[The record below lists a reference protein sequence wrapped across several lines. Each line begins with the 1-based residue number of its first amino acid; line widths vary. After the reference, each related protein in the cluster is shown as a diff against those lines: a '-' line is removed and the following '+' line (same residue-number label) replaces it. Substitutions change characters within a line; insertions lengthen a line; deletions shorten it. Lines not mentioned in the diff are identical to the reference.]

1 MLMCPVSVLRKHSK
15 GEKFAPIEVVGGF
28 NLINASGD
36 VLVGYR
42 GKVFEFNTHKNAI
55 DWLKTNLARYAN
67 KTQDT
72 SIDFLL
78 QLGAIYIET
87 GFEPC
92 NQAIKDI
99 YDFEHGIWHITEYD
113 EVVQVVEVE
122 AVVDYDG
129 GDANGL
135 VI

>member
-1 MLMCPVSVLRKHSK
+1 MCPVSVLRKHSA
-15 GEKFAPIEVVGGF
+15 GSKFAPVAVTNGF
-28 NLINASGD
+28 RLINASGD

-55 DWLKTNLARYAN
+55 DWIKTNLARYGN

-99 YDFEHGIWHITEYD
+99 YDFEHGIWKITEYGD
-113 EVVQVVEVE
+113 SEIILQTDFNV
-122 AVVDYDG
+122 DG
-129 GDANGL
+129 GNAFTTY
-135 VI
+135 